1 MHKSLKAAK
10 LGIFIFLGSVLMVT
24 IIFLLGNKEA
34 LFKSTFTVKTYF
46 KNIEGLRNGA
56 PVRLSGIDVGSVK
69 SIDIA
74 KDTTGRIIVSMR
86 LLTDIEQFIRKDTK
100 ASIETEGLVGNKVV
114 ILEIGSSSSE
124 QVGEGGTILSKE
136 PLSFADV
143 IEETQG
149 ILAYTKQMTK
159 DLSEIT
165 SKINRGEGTI
175 GRILTDEEL
184 YNAATD
190 LTKRADNSLV
200 NITEQLNEVSN
211 LFIDLGVSVRS
222 AVVNV
227 NDVISQ
233 IDSVFN
239 NVRKGEGVIGSLLV
253 KGTGQ
258 DSIITAVMKN
268 LLQVSEETKSGAAKL
283 AENMEALKHNWLFKS
298 YFEER
303 GYSDKAEFEN
313 ELDSKIIELNDK
325 IKLLDEK
332 ILELKSLENK

>member
-74 KDTTGRIIVSMR
+74 KDTTGRIIVTMR

-114 ILEIGSSSSE
+114 ILQIGSSSSE

-165 SKINRGEGTI
+165 TKINRGEGTI

-253 KGTGQ
+253 KGTEQ

-303 GYSDKAEFEN
+303 GYWSGEEFEK
-313 ELDSKIIELNDK
+313 EIDAKLIELNDK
-325 IKLLDEK
+325 IKQLDER
-332 ILELKSLENK
+332 IETLKQMEK

>member
-74 KDTTGRIIVSMR
+74 KDTTGRIIVTMR

-114 ILEIGSSSSE
+114 ILQIGSSSSE

-165 SKINRGEGTI
+165 TKINRGEGTI

-253 KGTGQ
+253 KGTEQ

-268 LLQVSEETKSGAAKL
+268 LLQVSEETKSGASKL

-303 GYSDKAEFEN
+303 GYWSGEEFEK
-313 ELDSKIIELNDK
+313 EIDAKLIELNDK
-325 IKLLDEK
+325 IKQLDER
-332 ILELKSLENK
+332 IETLKQMEK

>member
-74 KDTTGRIIVSMR
+74 KDTTGRIIVTMR

-114 ILEIGSSSSE
+114 ILQIGSNSSE

-165 SKINRGEGTI
+165 TKINRGEGTI

-211 LFIDLGVSVRS
+211 LFIDLGVSVRG

-253 KGTGQ
+253 KGTEQ

-268 LLQVSEETKSGAAKL
+268 LLQVSEETKSGASKL

-303 GYSDKAEFEN
+303 GYWSGEEFEK
-313 ELDSKIIELNDK
+313 EIDTKLIELNDK
-325 IKLLDEK
+325 IKQLDER
-332 ILELKSLENK
+332 IETLKQMEK